1 LTLTQ
6 DVRFLGTMAQPL
18 GYAARVNTARAFRSR
33 WRQYRFWTGAEITDY
48 DPIDP
53 ANIAQP
59 DAAYRALHA
68 GGRVHYNP
76 KLGLWIL
83 SRLPDVRAAARA
95 ADTMSSADGVTRLRM
110 AGPLLVTM
118 DGKSHNEMRRH
129 VLPAF
134 TKAALDSWQAMIDE
148 LAATLVGDV
157 LDNPGCDI
165 VQRLAVPM
173 PMLLIAHMLGIP
185 DGDVDDFR
193 RWSTAAIRMA
203 DVDISRRGLTRLTSS
218 IGGIREIY
226 RYFRQQFAVGGLKG
240 SDTLLGKLL
249 SVNASGSID
258 DDELFFF
265 AMLLLIAGNETTTNL
280 LGAMFDIFAKHPEKF
295 DMVRADHSLI
305 PKVVEEQL
313 RFSSPVQMLYRTTRT
328 EYEVGPVTIPAGA
341 RVLLSLGAANRDPQ
355 VFDDPDEF
363 RVDRNP
369 TEHLAF
375 GFGAHLCLGA
385 QLTRMEAQA
394 VLRELVTRTRRIE
407 AIGETRWST
416 SYLLRGPERINVRLT
431 PAVVAG

>member
-1 LTLTQ
+1 MTLSQ

-18 GYAARVNTARAFRSR
+18 GHAARVNTVRAFRGR
-33 WRQYRFWTGAEITDY
+33 WRPYRFWTGAEITDY
-48 DPIDP
+48 DPSDP
-53 ANIAQP
+53 DNIAQP
-59 DAAYRALHA
+59 PQAYRAVQA

-83 SRLPDVRAAARA
+83 SRLPDVRAGARA
-95 ADTMSSADGVTRLRM
+95 AETLSSADGVTRLRM

-118 DGKSHNEMRRH
+118 DGKPHNTMRRH

-134 TKAALDSWQAMIDE
+134 TKAALDTWQAMIDE
-148 LAATLVGDV
+148 LAAKLVGEV

-165 VQRLAVPM
+165 VQRLATPM

-185 DGDVDDFR
+185 DGDIDDFR
-193 RWSTAAIRMA
+193 RWSTAAIQMA
-203 DVDISRRGLTRLTSS
+203 EVDISRRGLTRLTSS
-218 IGGIREIY
+218 IGGIRDIY
-226 RYFRQQFAVGGLKG
+226 RDFRQQFAAGGLKG
-240 SDTLLGKLL
+240 TDTLLGKLL

-258 DDELFFF
+258 DDELFYF

-280 LGAMFDIFAKHPEKF
+280 LGGMFDIFAQHPEKF
-295 DMVRADHSLI
+295 DRARAAPSLI
-305 PKVVEEQL
+305 PQGVEEQL

-328 EYEVGPVTIPAGA
+328 EYEVGRVTIPAGA

-394 VLRELVTRTRRIE
+394 VLRELVTRGARIE
-407 AIGETRWST
+407 AIGETRVFPSA
-416 SYLLRGPERINVRLT
+416 LLWR
-431 PAVVAG
+431 PA